1 MFVFKILAFS
11 SHYNNIKFYDESICD
26 IICQTKYANKLQSM
40 MRIIFYLP
48 LIPQYMLKDILL
60 SSGAIKIG
68 DFVLTSGKKSSYYVD
83 IKEAA
88 TDPMVLKAI
97 SEEIAKKITAGKIAG
112 MELGAVPLIVSVSI
126 LKSIPY
132 VILRKSIT
140 HGTKKLTVGKI
151 DTGETIDMVEDVV
164 TTGNSLL
171 KAVNLIR
178 ENGGIVKRAIC
189 VVDRMDGGSELL
201 KENGVELV
209 PLLKISDLEHIN

>member
-1 MFVFKILAFS
+1 M
-11 SHYNNIKFYDESICD
+11 
-26 IICQTKYANKLQSM
+26 
-40 MRIIFYLP
+40 
-48 LIPQYMLKDILL
+48 KDILL

-126 LKSIPY
+126 LKTIPY